1 MSIWG
6 ERDTIATTRGVLP
19 SRGAVATC
27 LALTSLP
34 LKVPGSIPPTRTLP
48 ARFPSGVRDLG
59 TWGRGR
65 GRSKKGVV
73 PPLLIPLI
81 PPHSYVCVSMYVLL
95 CIYVLRVLLC
105 IYVLLSIYVLLCMY
119 VCMYVCIY
127 YVLLCFFGRMRSNM
141 CDGKHT
147 I

>member
-65 GRSKKGVV
+65 GRSKKGVESLV
-73 PPLLIPLI
+73 CAINIINLIIVFGLGLVGLALL
-81 PPHSYVCVSMYVLL
+81 
-95 CIYVLRVLLC
+95 
-105 IYVLLSIYVLLCMY
+105 
-119 VCMYVCIY
+119 
-127 YVLLCFFGRMRSNM
+127 N
-141 CDGKHT
+141 
-147 I
+147 

>member
-1 MSIWG
+1 MSCHEAKERPPCSCDSCAFRVLFVCFSCAFRVLFGNDVPETHPKTTRTPRTTESMSIWG
-6 ERDTIATTRGVLP
+6 ERDTMATTRGVLP

-65 GRSKKGVV
+65 GRSKKGVES
-73 PPLLIPLI
+73 L
-81 PPHSYVCVSMYVLL
+81 VCVINIMNL
-95 CIYVLRVLLC
+95 I
-105 IYVLLSIYVLLCMY
+105 I
-119 VCMYVCIY
+119 
-127 YVLLCFFGRMRSNM
+127 FFGLA
-141 CDGKHT
+141 
-147 I
+147 